1 MRRVFEKAFLLRMC
15 ASRQQKYTQLV
26 IKKIKI
32 KTTKRYYFISSRMAI
47 KKKKKL
53 MLMKIWGNQKHHKL
67 LVGMKNGTASIENTT
82 AAPQKV
88 TQRIIT

>member
-32 KTTKRYYFISSRMAI
+32 KTTKKYYFISSRMAI
-47 KKKKKL
+47 KKKR
-53 MLMKIWGNQKHHKL
+53 N
-67 LVGMKNGTASIENTT
+67 
-82 AAPQKV
+82 
-88 TQRIIT
+88 